1 MGGFLVVGRNRV
13 QLATV
18 VVVSLLA
25 LAWLPSTLLSDVR
38 GLRANLKLSSS
49 QAADARGPAVTAG
62 TNLALV
68 HAAKSRIPELVPF
81 AIVRAGRW
89 GTDEKPNRKVAFIW
103 QSGQSWTQFA
113 LAPRIQVD
121 PSEAAWILIRDASPA
136 EAGFP
141 HPARAWRFG
150 RDWLVQARP

>member
-1 MGGFLVVGRNRV
+1 MGRNRV

-18 VVVSLLA
+18 VAVSLLA

-49 QAADARGPAVTAG
+49 QATDARGPTVTAG
-62 TNLALV
+62 TNLALI
-68 HAAKSRIPELVPF
+68 HAAKSRIPGLVPF

-113 LAPRIQVD
+113 LAPRIQAD
-121 PSEAAWILIRDASPA
+121 PTQAAWILIRDASPTG
-136 EAGFP
+136 AGFP

>member
-1 MGGFLVVGRNRV
+1 MGRNRV

-25 LAWLPSTLLSDVR
+25 LAWLPSTLLKDVR
-38 GLRANLKLSSS
+38 GLRANLKLSPS
-49 QAADARGPAVTAG
+49 QAADVRGPAVTAG
-62 TNLALV
+62 TNLALI
-68 HAAKSRIPELVPF
+68 HAARSRIPRLLPF

-89 GTDEKPNRKVAFIW
+89 GTDERPNRSVAFIW

-113 LAPRIQVD
+113 LAPRIQAD

-136 EAGFP
+136 EVGFP
-141 HPARAWRFG
+141 HPARAWQFG